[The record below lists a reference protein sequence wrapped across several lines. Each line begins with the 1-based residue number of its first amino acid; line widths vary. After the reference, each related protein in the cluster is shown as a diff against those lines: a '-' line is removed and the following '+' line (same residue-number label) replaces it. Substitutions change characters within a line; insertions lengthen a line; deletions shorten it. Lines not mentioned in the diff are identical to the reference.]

1 MSEQIEPAQILE
13 VVVGEHAYE
22 QREDES
28 RADGEIDSETFD
40 KSRSQ
45 DCISPL
51 TIFSW
56 RVASQEPHPQPVCQP
71 PWSHTSS
78 PLWTLSTRVLTALA
92 NVLARAG

>member
-1 MSEQIEPAQILE
+1 MSERVDSAQILE
-13 VVVGEHAYE
+13 VVVGEHACE
-22 QREDES
+22 QREKDQS

-56 RVASQEPHPQPVCQP
+56 RVASQEPHPQRVCQP

-78 PLWTLSTRVLTALA
+78 PL
-92 NVLARAG
+92 